1 MRAKILV
8 MLAASAVLAS
18 NAALAAEK
26 SGKPLNIKPS
36 IQSKHSD
43 AWRDRAMKARAESK
57 PVGAP
62 SSGTARASDDR
73 GDRPDGEES
82 GGGRMRE
89 DRGEA
94 VGPGE

>member
-36 IQSKHSD
+36 VQSKSSD
-43 AWRDRAMKARAESK
+43 GWRDRAMKARAEFE
-57 PVGAP
+57 PGTP
-62 SSGTARASDDR
+62 SRGTARARDDR
-73 GDRPDGEES
+73 GDRHDGEES
-82 GGGRMRE
+82 GGGRLRE

-94 VGPGE
+94 VDQ